1 MIKVTRWSR
10 QFHRWLAYGLG
21 VIVALWVVT
30 GVVMLFPPAPSTLPA
45 ANTPI
50 DLSAAVRSPGEAAQ
64 ALPKDS
70 PLRVRSLA
78 LRHLGGRLVY
88 HFVLAQGEHVFV
100 DAATAQRVE
109 LSDSLALALARSV
122 MVDASVTRSVTR
134 ITQHDSRYRF
144 GILPVVRIELGDA
157 QRTLVHVAADG
168 SVTSTSKRSRLR
180 GTMAALHEFQIPGN
194 LIPARPRKALLL
206 GASALTIILI
216 VTGYVLALPVRR
228 RS

>member
-10 QFHRWLAYGLG
+10 QLHRWLAYGLG

-30 GVVMLFPPAPSTLPA
+30 GVVMLFPPPPTTLPA

-70 PLRVRSLA
+70 LLRVRSLA
-78 LRHLGGRLVY
+78 LRHLGDRLVY

-109 LSDSLALALARSV
+109 LSDSLALALARGV
-122 MVDASVTRSVTR
+122 MVDTSLTRSVTR
-134 ITQHDSRYRF
+134 ITQHDARYRF
-144 GILPVVRIELGDA
+144 GMLPVVRIALGDA
-157 QRTLVHVAADG
+157 QRTLVHVAADA